1 MTIFLTNASCSERK
15 SRMELM
21 VKLKKLIERVV
32 IGGSNYAS
40 LKSESCCSEM
50 KYRIELT
57 VKLKKL
63 KETLV
68 IGGSYIDSLNSES

>member
-1 MTIFLTNASCSERK
+1 MTLFIANASGSE
-15 SRMELM
+15 
-21 VKLKKLIERVV
+21 I
-32 IGGSNYAS
+32 
-40 LKSESCCSEM
+40 

-68 IGGSYIDSLNSES
+68 IGGSPNDSLNSEW